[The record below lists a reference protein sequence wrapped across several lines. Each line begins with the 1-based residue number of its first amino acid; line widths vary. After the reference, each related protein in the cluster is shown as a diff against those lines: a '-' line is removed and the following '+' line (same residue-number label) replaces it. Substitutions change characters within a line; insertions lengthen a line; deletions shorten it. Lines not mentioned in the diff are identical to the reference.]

1 MENKK
6 PIAGSRSEKPKQ
18 TIPSNIIYYPV
29 RLTNG
34 FELHT
39 SELDQHYSPL
49 PKGRRPFLGTWARF
63 TGFENGI
70 ARAIINM
77 PDENEHKLHF
87 NITGRN
93 EAADIEGSIVESQEI
108 TSSERTSSDETNS
121 ERTNSERTDS
131 QRTNSQKPSSERINS
146 ERTDS
151 QKPNSERTSSEET
164 DSERTSSERPNS
176 ERTSSDETN
185 SERTNSERT
194 DSQRTNSERPS
205 SEGID
210 SESTN
215 SERTDS
221 ERTNS
226 GRTDSERTG
235 CKIADPTDFYFIGIH
250 CNCGMP
256 DGKLCKHAYYGLRSL
271 MSYQPKMDFLFL
283 YWPNLTTVV
292 KGHSKFLNVKA
303 DPYSMTIEVN
313 SSRWG
318 TIFLPGKKFSA
329 IQTETLQGQRPAALV
344 PETQGNRLVA
354 GYCLVYT
361 FDHSERKLNHL
372 PLLIPYSGITS
383 RDNGKIVAFKKF
395 IKTIDE
401 EQGLNF
407 TENQLK
413 LNRLSRE
420 MYEVAL
426 GEKMLKEIDV
436 EQREEAKAEMF
447 RLWKEA
453 VKLVFTEHFQ
463 HKYCTFGLSDVK
475 QKIRKSQMQPCFMSV
490 CSPIVSFTLKVKQDY
505 FTLELALFK
514 ENKQLNPQFNKF
526 NLFVTD
532 GIFHYPSASLLDDT
546 VIQNMKNNWNRI
558 TILKLHFRQFHQQSL
573 QKLSECYTVMYY
585 PEKNKNKKPYNFED
599 VLKDAGIV

>member
-131 QRTNSQKPSSERINS
+131 QRTNSQK
-146 ERTDS
+146 
-151 QKPNSERTSSEET
+151 
-164 DSERTSSERPNS
+164 
-176 ERTSSDETN
+176 
-185 SERTNSERT
+185 
-194 DSQRTNSERPS
+194 PS

-383 RDNGKIVAFKKF
+383 RDNGKIVAFKN
-395 IKTIDE
+395 
-401 EQGLNF
+401 LS
-407 TENQLK
+407 K
-413 LNRLSRE
+413 L
-420 MYEVAL
+420 
-426 GEKMLKEIDV
+426 
-436 EQREEAKAEMF
+436 
-447 RLWKEA
+447 
-453 VKLVFTEHFQ
+453 
-463 HKYCTFGLSDVK
+463 
-475 QKIRKSQMQPCFMSV
+475 
-490 CSPIVSFTLKVKQDY
+490 
-505 FTLELALFK
+505 
-514 ENKQLNPQFNKF
+514 
-526 NLFVTD
+526 
-532 GIFHYPSASLLDDT
+532 
-546 VIQNMKNNWNRI
+546 
-558 TILKLHFRQFHQQSL
+558 
-573 QKLSECYTVMYY
+573 
-585 PEKNKNKKPYNFED
+585 
-599 VLKDAGIV
+599 